1 VPFDPPLG
9 LKTVEVQL
17 QNAVYEAALYASVQE
32 GELEDIPRS
41 PNREKSEQVTYSCG
55 GWRMA
60 ALEVDAFYGRT

>member
-1 VPFDPPLG
+1 MPFDPPLG
-9 LKTVEVQL
+9 QATVEVQL
-17 QNAVYEAALYASVQE
+17 QNEVYEAALYASVQE